1 MDSGAP
7 TFYSKYSSKLKP
19 SGGGTHFANRKY
31 DNFDYVYSE
40 EFQQYTQDYIDFL
53 KKESSNFF
61 VYTNLDVIN
70 NAELTWQQQLLLEQN
85 GLSPAPVFH
94 ISSPEKYLKRYVDN
108 YEYIAIGG
116 MGGNS
121 KKNVF
126 PMLDHLF
133 KKYIIDDK
141 GKPRVRVHG
150 LAATSLPLMQRYPW
164 YSVDSSTCLKLA
176 IYGNILIPDVAFT
189 NFHIL
194 TISNRNPHVLQTISP
209 EVLKRILSLG
219 EMYNCTLEEL
229 MSDFKMRTLWNYL
242 VFLDVIYA
250 TRNKFSR
257 ERIPDFYFAGV
268 LTEEFEIKFWNSVTS
283 SDTFK
288 HFNLTRLFSY
298 MYKDNYFNFRKNET
312 SIIK

>member
-7 TFYSKYSSKLKP
+7 TFYGKYSSKLKP

-31 DNFDYVYSE
+31 DRFDYVQSE
-40 EFQQYTQDYIDFL
+40 EFQRYLQEYIDFL
-53 KKESSNFF
+53 KKESSNLS
-61 VYTNLDVIN
+61 VYVNLDIIN
-70 NAELTWQQQLLLEQN
+70 NAELTWQQQLLFEQN
-85 GLSPAPVFH
+85 GLSPTPVFH
-94 ISSPEKYLKRYVDN
+94 ISSDEKYLKRYVDN
-108 YEYIAIGG
+108 YDYIAIAG

-121 KKNVF
+121 KKDVF
-126 PMLDHLF
+126 PILDHLF

-189 NFHIL
+189 NFHVL

-219 EMYNCTLEEL
+219 EMYKCPLEEL
-229 MSDFKMRTLWNYL
+229 MSDFNMRTLWNYL

-250 TRNKFSR
+250 TRNRFSR
-257 ERIPDFYFAGV
+257 ERILDFYFAGH

>member
-31 DNFDYVYSE
+31 DRFDYVQSE
-40 EFQQYTQDYIDFL
+40 EFQRYRQEYIDFL
-53 KKESSNFF
+53 KKESSNLS
-61 VYTNLDVIN
+61 VYVNLDIIN

-85 GLSPAPVFH
+85 GLSPMPVFH
-94 ISSPEKYLKRYVDN
+94 IGSPERYLKRYVDN
-108 YEYIAIGG
+108 YEYIAIAG
-116 MGGNS
+116 MSGNS
-121 KKNVF
+121 KKDVF
-126 PMLDHLF
+126 LILDYLF

-141 GKPRVRVHG
+141 GQPRVKVHG

-189 NFHIL
+189 NFHVL
-194 TISNRNPHVLQTISP
+194 TISDRNPHVLQTIPSM
-209 EVLKRILSLG
+209 VLQRIITLG
-219 EMYNCTLEEL
+219 ETYTCTLEEL

-242 VFLDVIYA
+242 VFLDVIYS
-250 TRNKFSR
+250 TRNKFAQ
-257 ERIPDFYFAGV
+257 ERIMDFYFAGV
-268 LTEEFEIKFWNSVTS
+268 LTEEFEIKFWNQVTA

-298 MYKDNYFNFRKNET
+298 MYKDVYLNFKKNET
-312 SIIK
+312 SIIR